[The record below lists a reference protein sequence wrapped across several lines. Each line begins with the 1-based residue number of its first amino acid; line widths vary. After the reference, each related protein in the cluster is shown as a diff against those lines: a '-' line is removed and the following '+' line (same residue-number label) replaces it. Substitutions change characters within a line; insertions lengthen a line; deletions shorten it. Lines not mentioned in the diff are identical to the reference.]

1 MIKPRDNAVLVEEP
15 WYNENTL
22 PGCLENARGDDLEM
36 VLLGTGSF
44 QTSKYRNVTSI
55 RINLLSKGGLLLD
68 CGEGTL
74 GHLKRRPDS
83 PIDNNAVPTVRSLQ
97 KVLNEADGMADEV
110 VASNHSTTQ
119 EAIEVGNSAGVYRII
134 LTHFSQRYPKIPV
147 FYDIHMHKTCI
158 RFDIMNINIANFPV
172 APKVLP
178 YLKLLFRDEM
188 IVDEEDELI
197 KAASV
202 AS

>member
-1 MIKPRDNAVLVEEP
+1 MQSHWKR
-15 WYNENTL
+15 
-22 PGCLENARGDDLEM
+22 PG
-36 VLLGTGSF
+36 
-44 QTSKYRNVTSI
+44 
-55 RINLLSKGGLLLD
+55 
-68 CGEGTL
+68 
-74 GHLKRRPDS
+74 S

-97 KVLNEADGMADEV
+97 KVLNE

-147 FYDIHMHKTCI
+147 FDDIHMHKTCI